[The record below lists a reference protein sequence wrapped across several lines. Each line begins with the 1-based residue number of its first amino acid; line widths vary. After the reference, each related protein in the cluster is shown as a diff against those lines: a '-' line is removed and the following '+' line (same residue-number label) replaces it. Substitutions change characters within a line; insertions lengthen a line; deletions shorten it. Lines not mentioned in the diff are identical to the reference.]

1 MKHHHHDISVGKIS
15 HSFFGGIA
23 LFVDV
28 ITLSSTNMYY
38 TRIVCPYY
46 DDDKRHDKR
55 NDSSRKMQRVHT
67 VRTVRNDRSA
77 HNPPNLRDGGSRS
90 ARAYCRP
97 AYVPYR
103 TVRTEESKPIGSS
116 VLFPPPARYW
126 EPRRML
132 LSLVTA
138 TVKQNY
144 EMECRMYCSEY
155 F

>member
-103 TVRTEESKPIGSS
+103 TYRGVKADRILGAFSAAG
-116 VLFPPPARYW
+116 A
-126 EPRRML
+126 L
-132 LSLVTA
+132 LGTKTNAFVVGDRDGKTKL
-138 TVKQNY
+138 
-144 EMECRMYCSEY
+144 
-155 F
+155 